1 MAHLFLHLEERINSK
16 KTPEDI
22 YMILKS
28 VTDSEITLFS
38 SNAEFFGQVHPLDF
52 RIIPR
57 INHINSFRPIIAG
70 SITED
75 ERGTIIDMKAKMHI
89 LTSIFLVCWFGMA
102 CFFFLCGINAVFI
115 GGFEKI
121 ALVLVPLS
129 FIVFGQ
135 ISMRSG
141 FYGPTQKA
149 FKILKELLC

>member
-1 MAHLFLHLEERINSK
+1 MAHLFPHSEEQINSR

-52 RIIPR
+52 RIVHR
-57 INHINSFRPIIAG
+57 VNYINSFRPIIAG
-70 SITED
+70 TITED
-75 ERGTIIDMKAKMHI
+75 ERGTVIDMKAQMHI
-89 LTSIFLVCWFGMA
+89 LTHIFSVCWFGMA
-102 CFFFLCGINAVFI
+102 CFAFLCGINAIFTV
-115 GGFEKI
+115 GFEKI

-129 FIVFGQ
+129 FVIFGT
-135 ISMRSG
+135 IFMRSS